1 MTVYDARTL
10 VQNSQNLS
18 FFERLREI
26 WICGK
31 INEAI
36 EKAAKQGKICIRI
49 KFSSEFGKR
58 MYKQII
64 EYYEAQGFDTHIY
77 GYYRDASCPIYVGIG
92 WKNI

>member
-1 MTVYDARTL
+1 MTVYDAHAL
-10 VQNSQNLS
+10 VQNSQKLS
-18 FFERLREI
+18 FFGRLREI

-36 EKAAKQGKICIRI
+36 EKAAKQREIYIRI

-64 EYYEAQGFDTHIY
+64 GHYEAQGFDTHIY
-77 GYYRDASCPIYVGIG
+77 GHGSDINCPIYVGIG